1 MISALLFVAC
11 VDESYDLANVS
22 GEVTIGH
29 GETILKVGEL
39 KRKSVKDLIKD
50 INIPIKI
57 ANDAELA
64 LLAENKLGAG
74 KGLENLALITLGTGV
89 GLGLMI
95 NGKNLRSTL
104 PFSSEYGHNLF
115 NSAGDSLESLV
126 STKAL
131 TNKIKTAMSNNPQS
145 KMWTKY
151 NLDTATAKTLFDFKD
166 EDEIAKELF
175 NEFIDTREKY
185 KRDVEEFRERR
196 KYFWKY
202 IFNKKF
208 FPKELRT
215 FSLGFILNPFIYIAY
230 NGWHSSVLYTI
241 LSVCVI
247 QYFIFPYLHC
257 PEVTASISSFI
268 WILLF
273 VIMLTLSILAPRIS
287 WLSRRWASYNYFI
300 DDNMQVNLML
310 ISSWGSIIVYCLVL
324 NLYLT
329 LFLRI

>member
-1 MISALLFVAC
+1 MKTYFYCIDIGGTDIKAGIVDDKYNILFTDQISSSSINSKQQLKNSILAILSLL
-11 VDESYDLANVS
+11 ESKSQL
-22 GEVTIGH
+22 
-29 GETILKVGEL
+29 EL
-39 KRKSVKDLIKD
+39 KHASGLGIGFPGLVNSELGIVEYLPNLGISKYNIIKDLIKD

-115 NSAGDSLESLV
+115 NSTGDSLESVV

-175 NEFIDTREKY
+175 NEYISNLGRAVVNIYNILSPELILLGGGISKQGVKLTKPL
-185 KRDVEEFRERR
+185 EEFVNNH
-196 KYFWKY
+196 
-202 IFNKKF
+202 IFLKSIGKKIKIASAKF
-208 FPKELRT
+208 LNDAGI
-215 FSLGFILNPFIYIAY
+215 LGAR
-230 NGWHSSVLYTI
+230 
-241 LSVCVI
+241 C
-247 QYFIFPYLHC
+247 
-257 PEVTASISSFI
+257 
-268 WILLF
+268 LF
-273 VIMLTLSILAPRIS
+273 
-287 WLSRRWASYNYFI
+287 N
-300 DDNMQVNLML
+300 
-310 ISSWGSIIVYCLVL
+310 
-324 NLYLT
+324 
-329 LFLRI
+329 